1 MCLRLNFHPI
11 RLRLV
16 AAALAVLGIG
26 NALAG
31 QTIINAG
38 FESPGGA
45 GTQYTPGFG
54 GLTGIT
60 GWTFG
65 ASGGASYDGYVSN
78 NGFFGTTGIPEGVQG
93 AFIQGTGS
101 FSQDIDFGAGT
112 YTLSFF
118 IEARGGGGQPLA
130 LSVGGVGLT
139 FGDAAT
145 ITPLSSS
152 EFNFVTSDPFSLS
165 AGTHALIFAGTMPFG
180 PTDLT
185 TFIDDVSIALAVPE
199 PATWLLLG
207 LGASGLLIM
216 RRRRCHRSVGR
227 ESCQAL
233 KTRD

>member
-1 MCLRLNFHPI
+1 MNRRLKISFAR
-11 RLRLV
+11 RLCIAVVCGGLGCG
-16 AAALAVLGIG
+16 AAASA
-26 NALAG
+26 

-65 ASGGASYDGYVSN
+65 ASGGASYDGYVN
-78 NGFFGTTGIPEGVQG
+78 NGGFLGTTGIPEGVQG

-101 FSQDIDFGAGT
+101 FSQDIVFAAGT

-130 LSVGGVGLT
+130 LSVGGNALT
-139 FGDAAT
+139 FGGAT
-145 ITPLSSS
+145 TVTPLDTAA
-152 EFNFVTSDPFSLS
+152 FNLVTSDPFTLSGGTQSL
-165 AGTHALIFAGTMPFG
+165 TFAGTMPFG

-185 TFIDDVSIALAVPE
+185 TFIDAVTITNAVPE

-207 LGASGLLIM
+207 TGALGLALW
-216 RRRRCHRSVGR
+216 RRRR
-227 ESCQAL
+227 
-233 KTRD
+233 KI